1 MPRKILF
8 LAANPVGTSRLRLDQ
23 EVRDIEEGLR
33 RSKNGQDFQL
43 VTKWAVR
50 TQDIR
55 RALLDERPNI
65 IHFSGHGEAV
75 AQSGSD
81 PDDARKLTPIA
92 KPGSWESHILVED
105 EQGNPKPIP
114 QTALANLFQ
123 LFADRLDC
131 VVLNACYSKLQAE
144 AIAAHVPYVVGTSQ
158 AIGDRAAIEF
168 AVSFYDGL
176 GAGESVEF
184 AFALGRN
191 AIEMAG
197 LNEQLTP
204 VLISGR
210 ASTPSASKPPE
221 SSTAAAPITLSI
233 TGPAEI
239 PLGQKAYF
247 TILSHR
253 ANRGLWSIGGFN
265 NNQPFEVNPLSP
277 SHQIYIEPTDAG
289 RVGDGFTL
297 VFTAYDAQGN
307 SAMATKDFSVTPAHG
322 PQPAASNSASSSP
335 RRSRG
340 QLFQDLSALPGP
352 QFEQVMFSLNP
363 PRGNV
368 PGPAAAQAS
377 RLAALLEW
385 ASSPIGPGLGAVE
398 NVLNELIGHP

>member
-1 MPRKILF
+1 MARKILF
-8 LAANPVGTSRLRLDQ
+8 LAANPIGTSHLRLDK
-23 EVRDIEEGLR
+23 EVRGIDEGLR
-33 RSKNGQDFQL
+33 LAQRRQDFEL
-43 VTKWAVR
+43 VQRWAVR
-50 TQDIR
+50 PQDIR
-55 RALLDERPNI
+55 RALLEENPAI
-65 IHFSGHGEAV
+65 IHFSGHGDLA
-75 AQSGSD
+75 AGGST
-81 PDDARKLTPIA
+81 PADARKFTPVGD
-92 KPGSWESHILVED
+92 GSDSTGHLIVED
-105 EQGNPKPIP
+105 NQGNPKPLEP
-114 QTALANLFQ
+114 TALANLFE
-123 LFADRLDC
+123 LFAEHIEC
-131 VVLNACYSKLQAE
+131 VVLNSCYSKAQAE
-144 AIAAHVPYVVGTSQ
+144 AIAAHIPYVIGTQ
-158 AIGDRAAIEF
+158 KAIGDRAAIEF
-168 AVSFYDGL
+168 AVGFYDGL
-176 GAGESVEF
+176 GAGRPIEF
-184 AFALGRN
+184 AFKLGRS
-191 AIEMAG
+191 AIEMEG
-197 LNEQLTP
+197 LNEALTP
-204 VLISGR
+204 VLISGQ
-210 ASTPSASKPPE
+210 ASTPSASPPPE
-221 SSTAAAPITLSI
+221 SSTAAPPITLSI

-253 ANRGLWSIGGFN
+253 ASRGVWSIGGFN

-307 SAMATKDFSVTPAHG
+307 SAMATKDFSVTPAYG
-322 PQPAASNSASSSP
+322 SQPVASNSASSSP

-352 QFEQVMFSLNP
+352 QFEQVMFSLDP

-398 NVLNELIGHP
+398 ATLNEVIGNP